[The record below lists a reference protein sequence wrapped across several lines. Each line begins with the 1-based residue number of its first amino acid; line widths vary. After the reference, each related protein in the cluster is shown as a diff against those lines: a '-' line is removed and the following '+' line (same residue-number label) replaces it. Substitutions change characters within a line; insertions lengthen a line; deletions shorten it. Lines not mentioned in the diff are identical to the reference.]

1 MSGKNKMATRA
12 RFCIIGMA
20 ISLIFASSASALIKG
35 QIHAVKVK
43 RHPYKSVVSSAI
55 SRDPYIGAIVVDAA
69 TGQVI
74 FSDNGDAKGYPASVI
89 KLMDLLIIL
98 EKVKQGTV
106 KLTDKV
112 SVTPEA
118 ANLGGSQANL
128 KKAESF
134 SVDDLLYALM
144 VKSANDAAVALAIHV
159 AGSKEAF
166 IEIMNRKAQELG
178 MTSTHFI
185 TVNGLPPPRGHA
197 YDESTPR
204 DLTILAEAVLKHPDS
219 LRYTST
225 RHSTLRNGTFTMNNH
240 NHLLGVVQG
249 CDGLKTGYFFKAGF
263 SIVLTAQRN
272 NARIIAIV
280 LGSKSIRT
288 RDLKAKELLE
298 KGFMLL
304 PPRSPVTVPAQ
315 AAITNKATILP
326 VQVSNGSMAS

>member
-1 MSGKNKMATRA
+1 MVTRA
-12 RFCIIGMA
+12 RFCLIGMA
-20 ISLIFASSASALIKG
+20 ILLIFASSSPALIKRQVHSG
-35 QIHAVKVK
+35 KVK
-43 RHPYKSVVSSAI
+43 RHLFKSVISSTI
-55 SRDPYIGAIVVDAA
+55 SRDPYIGAIVVDAV

-74 FSDNGDAKGYPASVI
+74 FNDNGDAKGYPASVI

-112 SVTPEA
+112 SVAPEA
-118 ANLGGSQANL
+118 ANVGGSQAYL
-128 KKAESF
+128 KKAETF

-144 VKSANDAAVALAIHV
+144 VKSANDAAVALAVHV
-159 AGSKEAF
+159 AGSQEAF

-178 MTSTHFI
+178 MTSTHFYS
-185 TVNGLPPPRGHA
+185 VNGLPPLRGQT

-204 DLTILAEAVLKHPDS
+204 DLTILAQAVLTYQDT

-225 RHSTLRNGTFTMNNH
+225 KHSTLRNGTFSMGNH

-263 SIVLTAQRN
+263 SIIATAQRN

-280 LGSKSIRT
+280 LGSQFRRT
-288 RDLKAKELLE
+288 RDIKAKELLE

-304 PPRSPVTVPAQ
+304 PPKTLVTVHIQ
-315 AAITNKATILP
+315 TTVITNHITNKPTMPP
-326 VQVSNGSMAS
+326 VRSFTGSMPS